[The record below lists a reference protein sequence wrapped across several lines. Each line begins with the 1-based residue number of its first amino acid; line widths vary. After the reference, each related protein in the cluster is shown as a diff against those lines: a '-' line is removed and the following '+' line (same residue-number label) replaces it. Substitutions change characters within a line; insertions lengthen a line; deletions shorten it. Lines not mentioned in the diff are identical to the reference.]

1 MRRRVLG
8 RSGLQVSELALGT
21 WGLAGDGYGPVAES
35 DQDEVIDRALDYGIN
50 LFETADVY
58 GNGAMEKKLGQRL
71 ADVQDAVIVTKIGTD
86 LDSKPKRKRFDLEF
100 LKSAFEKS
108 RERLRRDKLDVVLLH
123 NPSPA
128 AIENGEV
135 AQWLQG
141 LVDAGQLRT
150 WGISAGSKEVISA
163 ALSKPFVPHVVELAV
178 NVFCSADYHLMERD
192 LAERNIAVLARSVL
206 AHGLLAG
213 MWPADKTFAPED
225 HRSKRW
231 TGDQLRRRIHQ
242 LKALRVLNSGGS
254 LPSMRAAAV
263 AYVLQKER
271 IASAVLG
278 PRNAI
283 ALDQLV
289 RETPKTPPYI
299 DERARQLLQVQLA
312 KFAVA

>member
-128 AIENGEV
+128 AI
-135 AQWLQG
+135 
-141 LVDAGQLRT
+141 
-150 WGISAGSKEVISA
+150 
-163 ALSKPFVPHVVELAV
+163 
-178 NVFCSADYHLMERD
+178 
-192 LAERNIAVLARSVL
+192 
-206 AHGLLAG
+206 
-213 MWPADKTFAPED
+213 
-225 HRSKRW
+225 
-231 TGDQLRRRIHQ
+231 
-242 LKALRVLNSGGS
+242 GS
-254 LPSMRAAAV
+254 L
-263 AYVLQKER
+263 
-271 IASAVLG
+271 I
-278 PRNAI
+278 
-283 ALDQLV
+283 
-289 RETPKTPPYI
+289 
-299 DERARQLLQVQLA
+299 LLNEV
-312 KFAVA
+312 